1 MLKKQSYKKLILLA
15 FVCFAFSFI
24 QNDQPKSLRIKTKLN
39 YFSTD
44 NIGNVYTV
52 KEDELI
58 KYLANGKLFARYSNL
73 KLGNITSVDATN
85 PLKLLLYYRDFQQ
98 IVFLDNQLTANSEP
112 ISLEALGY
120 EQTDLV
126 CAGANNSFWI
136 YNKQN
141 NELLRFNETS
151 KKIASTGN
159 LKQILRADLKPN
171 YMKEHNGYLFLNSPE
186 TGIYVF
192 DIFGTFSR
200 IISLK
205 NLKQFEVNE
214 DIIYYQKDSIYC
226 SYNYKLFEE
235 ACKSLPLASGA
246 LDVKYADSKIY
257 LGFRDSLVVRDFK

>member
-1 MLKKQSYKKLILLA
+1 MLKKNKNSLFFFLVI
-15 FVCFAFSFI
+15 CFCFSFI
-24 QNDQPKSLRIKTKLN
+24 KQDKPKRQVIKTKLD
-39 YFSTD
+39 YFTTD
-44 NIGNVYTV
+44 NIGNIYTV

-58 KYLANGKLFARYSNL
+58 KYLASGKMFARYSNL
-73 KLGNITSVDATN
+73 KLGRIATVDATN

-98 IVFLDNQLTANSEP
+98 IVFLDNQLTTNSEP
-112 ISLEALGY
+112 ISLESLGY

-141 NELLRFNETS
+141 NELIRFNEVS

-159 LKQILRADLKPN
+159 LKQILQADLKPN
-171 YMKEHNGYLFLNSPE
+171 FMKEHNGYLFLNSPE

-192 DIFGTFSR
+192 DIFGTFSK

-235 ACKSLPLASGA
+235 ACKGLKGYKNASEA
-246 LDVKYADSKIY
+246 KYSNSRIY
-257 LGFRDSLVVRDFK
+257 VGYKDSLVVY

>member
-1 MLKKQSYKKLILLA
+1 MHKKNLYIRIVLLTCI
-15 FVCFAFSFI
+15 CFSFSFI
-24 QNDQPKSLRIKTKLN
+24 KNDQPKSLRIKTKLN

-44 NIGNVYTV
+44 NIGNIYAV
-52 KEDELI
+52 KEDEVI
-58 KYLANGKLFARYSNL
+58 KYLASGKLFARYSNL
-73 KLGNITSVDATN
+73 KLGNISTVDATN

-112 ISLEALGY
+112 ISLETLGY

-141 NELLRFNETS
+141 NELVRFNEAS

-159 LKQILRADLKPN
+159 LKQILQADIKPN

-192 DIFGTFSR
+192 DIFGTFSK

-214 DIIYYQKDSIYC
+214 DIIYYQKDSLYC

-235 ACKSLPLASGA
+235 ACKNLHMYKEAIDA
-246 LDVKYADSKIY
+246 KYNNKKIY
-257 LGFRDSLVVRDFK
+257 MGFKDSLIIQEI

>member
-1 MLKKQSYKKLILLA
+1 MTKKHLYRKLFFLA
-15 FVCFAFSFI
+15 FVCFSFSFI
-24 QNDQPKSLRIKTKLN
+24 QNDQPKRLVITTKLN

-73 KLGNITSVDATN
+73 KLGSITTVDATN

-112 ISLEALGY
+112 ISLETLGY

-141 NELLRFNETS
+141 NELLRFDETS

-159 LKQILRADLKPN
+159 LKQILQADLKPN
-171 YMKEHNGYLFLNSPE
+171 FMREHNGYLFLNSPE

-192 DIFGTFSR
+192 DIFGTFSK

-214 DIIYYQKDSIYC
+214 DIIYYQKDSLYC

-235 ACKSLPLASGA
+235 ACKSLPIYTETI
-246 LDVKYADSKIY
+246 DVKYNNKRFYIGY
-257 LGFRDSLVVRDFK
+257 KDSLVVY